1 MKVRDFFILFV
12 LPDRRWLGREVK
24 TSLSVGVIT
33 VGMKNEMNL
42 NEEQGVAHPRRRIY
56 SESWLIT
63 HFSAFRYALITG
75 SIGRNDADDHVDA
88 RVSIANIIIMSL
100 YDTD

>member
-1 MKVRDFFILFV
+1 M
-12 LPDRRWLGREVK
+12 K

-56 SESWLIT
+56 SES
-63 HFSAFRYALITG
+63 
-75 SIGRNDADDHVDA
+75 
-88 RVSIANIIIMSL
+88 
-100 YDTD
+100 

>member
-1 MKVRDFFILFV
+1 MISQRYTRDKNGGDTIEGMKVRDFFILFV

-56 SESWLIT
+56 SES
-63 HFSAFRYALITG
+63 
-75 SIGRNDADDHVDA
+75 
-88 RVSIANIIIMSL
+88 
-100 YDTD
+100 